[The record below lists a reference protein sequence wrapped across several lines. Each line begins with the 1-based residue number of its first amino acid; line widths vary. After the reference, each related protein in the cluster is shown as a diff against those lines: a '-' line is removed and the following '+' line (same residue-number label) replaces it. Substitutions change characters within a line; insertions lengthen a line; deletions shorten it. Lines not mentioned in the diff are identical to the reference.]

1 LSVRFNPNPAEL
13 TTGYKEHRG
22 GIICSESARIDSS
35 DPLLSEPTPVNLFHP
50 VLLFKNPFSGSTRW
64 IQQSRLYLGGAGHNV
79 GSSFM
84 SILMPILVAF
94 HVIVCLLLVLVV
106 LMQRPRSEGL
116 GSAFGGGITDNVFG
130 SQTTN
135 VLARFTT
142 WMAIGFF
149 GITLLLSILT
159 AKMNSG
165 KTDIQKK
172 LMSTPTPEASQPSV
186 EEKTDDAAPAM
197 GLQNAI
203 QTPTPAPAATP
214 APVETAP
221 AAATPAPTTPAPTA
235 PAPTAPAPT
244 APAPTAPAPTAPAPT
259 APAPTAPAPTTPA
272 PTAPAPA
279 APPAEPAQN

>member
-1 LSVRFNPNPAEL
+1 
-13 TTGYKEHRG
+13 
-22 GIICSESARIDSS
+22 
-35 DPLLSEPTPVNLFHP
+35 
-50 VLLFKNPFSGSTRW
+50 
-64 IQQSRLYLGGAGHNV
+64 
-79 GSSFM
+79 M
-84 SILMPILVAF
+84 SILMPILVAL

-172 LMSTPTPEASQPSV
+172 LMSAPVPEAPQPSV
-186 EEKTDDAAPAM
+186 EEKTADAAPAM

-203 QTPTPAPAATP
+203 QTPTPTPAATP
-214 APVETAP
+214 APTETIPAAPATPAPAEVAPATPAP
-221 AAATPAPTTPAPTA
+221 AAAAPAEVSPSAPTPAATPVAPT
-235 PAPTAPAPT
+235 
-244 APAPTAPAPTAPAPT
+244 
-259 APAPTAPAPTTPA
+259 
-272 PTAPAPA
+272 
-279 APPAEPAQN
+279 AEPAQN